1 MKVRVTIIETKQNFR
16 TYEINGVN
24 SLDAAKKCAKRAYD
38 HEFQPNAYLFRQV
51 PRAPFIEIGAME
63 VVEP

>member
-1 MKVRVTIIETKQNFR
+1 MKVRVTVIETKQISR
-16 TYEINGVN
+16 TYEIDGVN
-24 SLDAAKKCAKRAYD
+24 SLDAAKKCAKRAYN

-51 PRAPFIEIGAME
+51 PHAPFIEVGAIE